1 MVVFVLIVCN
11 PRILAPSLMP
21 SKDTPSVV
29 AKQSFDSESI
39 VYSLPKL
46 LHIICKHAT
55 PHCIESCWGVNG
67 KLFFILNINHFFYK
81 RFLCCIPAPVPLYL
95 SFFAF
100 KAYRT
105 VNITELD
112 E

>member
-67 KLFFILNINHFFYK
+67 KLFFILNINHFLQALSLLYSRTCSFV
-81 RFLCCIPAPVPLYL
+81 FVIFCI
-95 SFFAF
+95 
-100 KAYRT
+100 
-105 VNITELD
+105 
-112 E
+112 